1 MAHNVYSTPI
11 AMAHVLWQSVSHDS
25 DGGRRV
31 PSSLILSL
39 MLNLRLLSTVRG
51 RQQLWSPWQPQKQ
64 HYHRGPQVTTNYTP
78 RWIISSRT
86 RSSNRVLAWISAV
99 LHVCVV
105 LTPPSLSL
113 LTPPSLSLHTPPLSH
128 HTTSSPSHHPLPNT
142 HPTFVVY
149 SLPPL
154 YPFSLPFFLPPLLS
168 LTHVVVVFLLS
179 FFLKLFH
186 IHRGS

>member
-1 MAHNVYSTPI
+1 MCRVAWYMCTTIQSNCRLFKSCSLIGSQCLQYTYSYGTCN
-11 AMAHVLWQSVSHDS
+11 LWQSVSHDS

-78 RWIISSRT
+78 RRIIPSRT

-105 LTPPSLSL
+105 LS
-113 LTPPSLSLHTPPLSH
+113 
-128 HTTSSPSHHPLPNT
+128 
-142 HPTFVVY
+142 
-149 SLPPL
+149 
-154 YPFSLPFFLPPLLS
+154 PFSLPSFLTPPHSPFFIPPHTQ
-168 LTHVVVVFLLS
+168 LTPS
-179 FFLKLFH
+179 
-186 IHRGS
+186 IH